1 MAIGKLD
8 CFFHPIL
15 SMILLELLDSQMVN
29 LIVLNARTHN
39 ADKNV
44 TRVCPTV
51 RLIDLMFAAIHVS
64 KTVVGSKESTREFTE
79 TLGQLK
85 L

>member
-1 MAIGKLD
+1 MVIGKLD

-44 TRVCPTV
+44 TRVCLTV
-51 RLIDLMFAAIHVS
+51 RLIDLMFAAILVS
-64 KTVVGSKESTREFTE
+64 KTVVGSKEFTQE
-79 TLGQLK
+79 YTGILG
-85 L
+85 